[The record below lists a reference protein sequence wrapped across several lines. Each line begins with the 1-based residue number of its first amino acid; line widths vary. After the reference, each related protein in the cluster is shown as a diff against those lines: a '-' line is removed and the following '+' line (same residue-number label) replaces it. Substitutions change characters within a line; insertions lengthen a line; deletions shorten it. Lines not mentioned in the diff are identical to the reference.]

1 MRGWEFRSSEH
12 CLQALH
18 AADAADA
25 AFEGRGFPPL
35 RQKKGATQRVP
46 RRGTEQ
52 FFAGQGKAG
61 PQTRCVR
68 SG

>member
-52 FFAGQGKAG
+52 FFAGQ
-61 PQTRCVR
+61 
-68 SG
+68 